1 MNSLPFDNSMIRL
14 CAIEL
19 ISNGGEREECPGWK
33 RLHSISEEE
42 KIVPFISNWKMEIK
56 NLFARLMDFLF
67 ELTID
72 FADIC
77 W

>member
-19 ISNGGEREECPGWK
+19 ISNGGGRGMSWMETTSFNFGRRENCSFHLELENGD
-33 RLHSISEEE
+33 
-42 KIVPFISNWKMEIK
+42 K